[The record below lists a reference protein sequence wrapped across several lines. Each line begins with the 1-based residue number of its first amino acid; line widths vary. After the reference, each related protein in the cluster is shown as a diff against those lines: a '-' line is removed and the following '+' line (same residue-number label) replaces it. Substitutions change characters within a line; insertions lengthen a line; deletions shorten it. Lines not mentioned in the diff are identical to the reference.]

1 MTTTRSHAPI
11 LDVLMGAGYHFSIP
25 TAPDGAP
32 TLSPQ
37 EEEAWMEERRRSL
50 ARMRARREKR
60 REIGPMPSPGQHA
73 DEAHLYEPELGYSH
87 GSDSDSGSVSAQGSW
102 TSSAEKRET
111 AVLMAQRERER
122 ERERKRMPTPIAKK
136 IEAPAK
142 ERRVSKGHGLHVS
155 NPDDRPYDLPKRDH
169 HPHKHHGST
178 RVQVAHQ
185 ETPEWG
191 SGTLSVAYINELGRR
206 EDGYE
211 TVDEE
216 TPATYTY
223 RRD

>member
-1 MTTTRSHAPI
+1 
-11 LDVLMGAGYHFSIP
+11 
-25 TAPDGAP
+25 
-32 TLSPQ
+32 
-37 EEEAWMEERRRSL
+37 MEERRRSL
-50 ARMRARREKR
+50 ARMHGRKEKR
-60 REIGPMPSPGQHA
+60 RKIGPMPSPRQHP

-122 ERERKRMPTPIAKK
+122 ERERERKRMPAPVAKK

-142 ERRVSKGHGLHVS
+142 ERRGSKGLGLHVS
-155 NPDDRPYDLPKRDH
+155 NPDNQYDFYDHPKREHH
-169 HPHKHHGST
+169 HPKHHAST
-178 RVQVAHQ
+178 GVQVAHQ
-185 ETPEWG
+185 EDSTPEWG